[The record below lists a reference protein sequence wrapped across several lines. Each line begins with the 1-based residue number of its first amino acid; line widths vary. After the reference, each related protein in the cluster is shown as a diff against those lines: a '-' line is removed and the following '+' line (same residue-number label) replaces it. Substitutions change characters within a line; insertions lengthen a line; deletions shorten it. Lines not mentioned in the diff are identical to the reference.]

1 MKKTADFLK
10 NVKAQIFPNLLSNE
24 TLNISAEANN
34 DVAEI
39 RISGVI
45 HEYQNS
51 AKAFK
56 EQIDNLIKQG
66 IKNVN
71 LYINTPGGSVFE
83 ANEIANE
90 IKRFKG
96 TIKGYGGALVASAGS
111 YLAII
116 CNEFEMASNGQ
127 YMYHKP
133 YGLIQGNEDKVASDL
148 KLLQNLTNQ
157 YRTAYSNKT
166 GLSEKE
172 IESRWTKGDVWLSAK
187 EALEQKFI
195 TGINEEQVGEPTS
208 FYKTNQSYVNYGSF
222 DLGKIK
228 SILKLPSDASEF
240 QIRMTVNRIIEDS
253 EKYHA
258 QSVYNEQNINNQA
271 IKLVQSFV
279 DSKQITADTKSQW
292 IDLAL
297 KDYEGTKSIL
307 STLPKVSNSVYNTS
321 NEDATRAN
329 WKIEDYLEND
339 PTALD
344 DMALRNPHR
353 FKKLNDEYYKNN

>member
-1 MKKTADFLK
+1 MKKPAFFLE
-10 NVKAQIFPNLLSNE
+10 NVNAQIFPNLLSNE

-71 LYINTPGGSVFE
+71 LYINTPGGNVFE

-148 KLLQNLTNQ
+148 KLLQNLTSQ

-172 IESRWTKGDVWLSAK
+172 IENRWTKGDVWLSAQ

-195 TGINEEQVGEPTS
+195 TSINEKQIDEPTS
-208 FYKTNQSYVNYGSF
+208 FYKANHSYGNHRSF
-222 DLGKIK
+222 DLDKIK
-228 SILKLPSDASEF
+228 SILKLPSDASET
-240 QIRMTVNRIIEDS
+240 QIRTKINTILEDS
-253 EKYHA
+253 NKYSAMQSSTKQNEK
-258 QSVYNEQNINNQA
+258 NIA
-271 IKLVQSFV
+271 YTMVQSFI

-297 KDYEGTKSIL
+297 KDYEGTKAIL
-307 STLPKVSNSVYNTS
+307 ATLPKPSRTIYNSES
-321 NEDATRAN
+321 IEGRRD
-329 WKIEDYLEND
+329 WKLEDYLEND
-339 PTALD
+339 PNALNEMSID
-344 DMALRNPHR
+344 DPQR